1 MPWNQTVFNDR
12 IAPAFAGMSANT
24 RPSDD
29 ISRLVADAGGIGFGL
44 PVWQGAAA
52 NQVTATF
59 SVTIANFVG
68 VTLRDVSLARTAAD
82 TAFLDKFK
90 QGDACAVRREG
101 APVWVATAVTVTAG
115 QLAYITPAGGF
126 TNVSNG
132 GANCGPIGRWDSS
145 NSAPGLARLELHKK
159 SQ

>member
-1 MPWNQTVFNDR
+1 MPWNQTTFPDR
-12 IAPAFAGMSANT
+12 MAPAFAGMPANT
-24 RPSDD
+24 RPADD

-44 PVWQGAAA
+44 PTWQGAAS
-52 NQVTATF
+52 NQITATF

-68 VTLRDVSLARTAAD
+68 VTIRDVTLARTAAD
-82 TAFLDKFK
+82 AAFLDKFK
-90 QGDACAVRREG
+90 QGDGAAVRREG
-101 APVWVATAVTVTAG
+101 VIWVASAVTVTAG

-145 NSAPGLARLELHKK
+145 NAAPGLARLELHKK